1 MPCLWHT
8 ANVTDDPAGRTK
20 PEPDLELPKVFRR
33 KRRSATAPEPAQ
45 GQETSAPEPEAARPP
60 AAPRP
65 PDPEVDQTPRPAP
78 EEAVE
83 AQGAEQANSEV
94 RPALPQLPE
103 WAATL
108 VTGLVVGVFGAVL
121 TDLGLRGCQ
130 AWHGTSS
137 CGGTGVLMLVVIVLL
152 MGFLGGFLLRLW
164 QVGDARAT
172 SFIGVALICVVVLV
186 ALMNVVLSPW
196 MFLVVP
202 LVGASSYLAA
212 DWVTTRFVEPADEGP
227 RHDVR

>member
-1 MPCLWHT
+1 
-8 ANVTDDPAGRTK
+8 VTDDPAGRTK
-20 PEPDLELPKVFRR
+20 PEPELELPKVFRR
-33 KRRSATAPEPAQ
+33 NRRSGTAPEPAQ

-60 AAPRP
+60 EAARAPEATRP
-65 PDPEVDQTPRPAP
+65 PDATDDQASGPEP

-83 AQGAEQANSEV
+83 AEEAEQTNSEV

-196 MFLVVP
+196 MFLVAP
-202 LVGASSYLAA
+202 LVGAAAYLAA
-212 DWVTTRFVEPADEGP
+212 DWVTTRFVQPADEGP